1 VIDLKTLP
9 RLPRAGWTALT
20 AVLAAWILTGM
31 WNTLKPDAGDL
42 TRALEASTE
51 DQVGVWTVA
60 IFLMLGGVWAVS
72 AMLVRNA
79 AGLVHAGVLLMWDVP
94 FVVTALGLGGFL
106 VAIAAPFSGFTFQA
120 LATAVM
126 LSALGKWIDG
136 AVTEHRSRATEPA
149 TR

>member
-9 RLPRAGWTALT
+9 RLARAGWTALT
-20 AVLAAWILTGM
+20 AILAAWILTGM
-31 WNTLKPDAGDL
+31 WSTLNPDAGDL
-42 TRALEASTE
+42 TKAVEASTQ
-51 DQVGVWTVA
+51 DQVGVWTIA
-60 IFLMLGGVWAVS
+60 IILMLAGVWAVS
-72 AMLVRNA
+72 TMLVRNA

-94 FVVTALGLGGFL
+94 FIVTALGLGGFL

-126 LSALGKWIDG
+126 LSALGRWIDG
-136 AVTEHRSRATEPA
+136 AVTEHRARTEEPV